1 MFLDQSPPATVVG
14 PDDVATTVAAP
25 PSAAPAAVAQI
36 GFEPRMNG
44 GRVTGVVV
52 QPRGSGDAFRA
63 AGFAPGDVILSVN
76 GRQVGSAAEA
86 RALAEQLGGS
96 GERSEEHT
104 SELQSL

>member
-1 MFLDQSPPATVVG
+1 MD
-14 PDDVATTVAAP
+14 
-25 PSAAPAAVAQI
+25 
-36 GFEPRMNG
+36 G

-96 GERSEEHT
+96 EEVTVQVERDGRVIP
-104 SELQSL
+104 LRVGPNR

>member
-1 MFLDQSPPATVVG
+1 
-14 PDDVATTVAAP
+14 
-25 PSAAPAAVAQI
+25 
-36 GFEPRMNG
+36 MNG

-96 GERSEEHT
+96 EEVTVQVERDGRVIPLLVGPNRRSG
-104 SELQSL
+104 SASRFLLRRLRCRRRPLWRNRC